1 LILPKLGCII
11 PNLGMMTMEAISIS
25 NALFS
30 KVQQRV
36 LALIFGRPER
46 SFYMSEIVRNVHSGT
61 GAVERELS
69 RLQRSGLVSVERIG
83 NQKHYRANRQSPIFA
98 ELQSLVIK
106 TVALTEPLRKSL
118 EPCADKISAAFV
130 YGSVAK
136 GTDTAHSD
144 IDLMVIG
151 DALDYSELYAAL
163 QDAEDA
169 LCRKVSPTFLS
180 PKDWRRKASEKGSFI
195 SKINALPKIFVFGS
209 EKDLSDEQ
217 RGTRQSRKNQPAQ
230 GRAGITK

>member
-1 LILPKLGCII
+1 MLPKLGCMI
-11 PNLGMMTMEAISIS
+11 PNMGAMSSEAISLS

-36 LALIFGRPER
+36 LALIFGQPGR
-46 SFYMSEIVRNVHSGT
+46 SFYTSEIIRNVQSGT

-83 NQKHYRANRQSPIFA
+83 NQKHYRANHQSPIFA

-106 TVALTEPLRKSL
+106 TVALIEPLRKSL
-118 EPCADKISAAFV
+118 EPCADKITAAFV

-136 GTDTAHSD
+136 GTDTARSD

-151 DALDYSELYAAL
+151 DRLNYSELYAAL
-163 QDAEDA
+163 QDVEDA
-169 LCRKVSPTFLS
+169 LGRKVSPTFLS
-180 PKDWRRKASEKGSFI
+180 MKDWRRKVSAKDSFI
-195 SKINALPKIFVFGS
+195 SKVNALPKIFVFGS
-209 EKDLSDEQ
+209 EKDLQ
-217 RGTRQSRKNQPAQ
+217 R
-230 GRAGITK
+230 